1 MFVKVFL
8 STLRRSF
15 IGSIFQSR
23 LWTTLREYALG
34 VSGCPLRVDR
44 VMYLPKSS
52 RGPSAFP
59 VTWTL
64 DAAALQQSL
73 SARST
78 SVHLIAS
85 LLSAPQN
92 RMKAAEFIG
101 LLKDLFTDIDLV
113 HAAYYSRDSGIRQ
126 VAAWIEMS
134 PEEKQIRSQRLAI
147 LDRIDFAGYA
157 THVSLQLAG
166 YRPSDL
172 ADDRAMLET
181 LEERERHLL
190 TSLSNPAREA
200 YDERTRDAF
209 HPFAD

>member
-1 MFVKVFL
+1 L
-8 STLRRSF
+8 SRDSRVATRLSDVHLRH
-15 IGSIFQSR
+15 
-23 LWTTLREYALG
+23 
-34 VSGCPLRVDR
+34 
-44 VMYLPKSS
+44 
-52 RGPSAFP
+52 

-73 SARST
+73 SARSA

-134 PEEKQIRSQRLAI
+134 PEEKA
-147 LDRIDFAGYA
+147 DPVA
-157 THVSLQLAG
+157 TFGPPPQ
-166 YRPSDL
+166 D
-172 ADDRAMLET
+172 
-181 LEERERHLL
+181 
-190 TSLSNPAREA
+190 
-200 YDERTRDAF
+200 
-209 HPFAD
+209 